1 MELQAA
7 KTSDQSNAPCDDRSK
22 DNPQKLLQTKWGKVL
37 LTLLLHVANIGFGIL
52 VTLPPT
58 FYPSEAEEKGATPSQ
73 VQT

>member
-1 MELQAA
+1 MELQTA
-7 KTSDQSNAPCDDRSK
+7 KALGQSNEPCDDRSK
-22 DNPQKLLQTKWGKVL
+22 ENPPKLLQTKWGKAF

-73 VQT
+73 VQK